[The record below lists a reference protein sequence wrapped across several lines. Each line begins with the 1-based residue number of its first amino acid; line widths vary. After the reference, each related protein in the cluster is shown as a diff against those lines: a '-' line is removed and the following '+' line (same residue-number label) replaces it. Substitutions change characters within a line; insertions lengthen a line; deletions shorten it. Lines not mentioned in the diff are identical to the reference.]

1 MAESALRAL
10 YVVAA
15 KLLRRKLGLT
25 DAGDPDGVVSAALFK
40 RRYPSGLVVLAHPSS
55 VQKNPLYRLV
65 SWDFVADLPCP
76 GRVRVYADHHVTN
89 KPCAEKSFHNPHAPA
104 AAVLAL
110 EALGLSGDPEAR
122 RLAELAVETD
132 TASITSREAELL
144 EAVVKGS
151 SYLEKLRLVDALARI
166 GVRALEEMPVRLAAR
181 RYSERKKRT
190 EDFLEKLPPE
200 RVMIVFFERDLGL
213 SHRYLTILLERRG
226 SEFAALI
233 VPKGF
238 FTYRV
243 YLGAQRGSSFDAS
256 LLARALGGGGHT
268 FAAGAMVHGLSPV
281 RVRERILSLFREIYK
296 LDSAAVYLVDR
307 DGRVS
312 RLPMDGTPR
321 KAPSSS

>member
-1 MAESALRAL
+1 MVESALRVL

-15 KLLRRKLGLT
+15 KLLRRKLGLA

-40 RRYPSGLVVLAHPSS
+40 RRYPSGLVVLAYPSS
-55 VQKNPLYRLV
+55 VQRNPLYRLV
-65 SWDFVADLPCP
+65 KWDFVADLPCP

-89 KPCAEKSFHNPHAPA
+89 RPCAEKSFHDPSAPA
-104 AAVLAL
+104 AALLAL

-144 EAVVKGS
+144 EAAVKGA
-151 SYLEKLRLVDALARI
+151 SYLEKLRLVNSLARM
-166 GVRALEEMPVRLAAR
+166 GVRALEETAARLAAE
-181 RYSERKKRT
+181 RYSERKRRT
-190 EDFLEKLPPE
+190 EEFLEKLPPE
-200 RVMIVFFERDLGL
+200 RVIVVFFERDLGL

-233 VPKGF
+233 VPRNP

-256 LLARALGGGGHT
+256 LLAKALGGGGHA
-268 FAAGAMVHGLSPV
+268 FAAGAMVRGLGPA
-281 RVRERILSLFREIYK
+281 RVRERILALLREIYR
-296 LDSAAVYLVDR
+296 LDSVPVYLVDR
-307 DGRVS
+307 GGRVS
-312 RLPMDGTPR
+312 RLHSDAAAR
-321 KAPSSS
+321 RAPSF